1 MRTHCRRI
9 ATLSVLVALAGAGVA
24 AAKSQPAWLLLG
36 ERTVTDA
43 VDHDVIPVTKAEGT
57 YQAIRL
63 KVFERAVQ
71 FRRVVI
77 HFGNGTRQEVELRT
91 VIPAG
96 GESRVIDV
104 AGGDRVINRIE
115 LVYDAQSLAGH
126 RAVVRV
132 FGKR

>member
-1 MRTHCRRI
+1 MSALSRCVPVLTLLAALAFAGI
-9 ATLSVLVALAGAGVA
+9 AT
-24 AAKSQPAWLLLG
+24 AKSSPAWVLLG

-43 VDHDVIPVTKAEGT
+43 VDHDAIPVTKAGGT
-57 YQAIRL
+57 YQAIQL
-63 KVFERAVQ
+63 KVFERGVQ
-71 FRRVVI
+71 FRRVTI
-77 HFGNGTRQEVELRT
+77 HFGNGSRQEVELRA

-132 FGKR
+132 FGRR

>member
-1 MRTHCRRI
+1 MSALSRRVTVL
-9 ATLSVLVALAGAGVA
+9 TLFAALGLAGVA
-24 AAKSQPAWLLLG
+24 SAKSQPAWLLLG

-43 VDHDVIPVTKAEGT
+43 VDHDVIAVTKAGGT
-57 YQAIRL
+57 YKAIRL
-63 KVFERAVQ
+63 EVFERGVQ
-71 FRRVVI
+71 FRCVTI
-77 HFGNGTRQEVELRT
+77 HFGNGTRQEVELRA

-132 FGKR
+132 FGRR